1 MRSSINRIACCLI
14 SLFIPLAAPALTV
27 VECVDGSGKSS
38 FRDKCPPGMSVKS
51 TRQLRSEPKEEA
63 PSIEEIADQH
73 PIVFF
78 SAPNC
83 DACDLV
89 RNQLQRRKVPF
100 SEKDSSEDPDTQA
113 ELAEVTGGPLT
124 VPTIVVGERKFT
136 GSRKNELDSALNDA
150 GYP

>member
-1 MRSSINRIACCLI
+1 MHVSKSILEKG
-14 SLFIPLAAPALTV
+14 F
-27 VECVDGSGKSS
+27 G
-38 FRDKCPPGMSVKS
+38 
-51 TRQLRSEPKEEA
+51 A

-124 VPTIVVGERKFT
+124 VPTIVVGEQKFT
-136 GSRKNELDSALNDA
+136 GYRKNELDSALNDA